1 MIMGVKD
8 YVFDT
13 LVQLFFH
20 TMYAFMTSYIRSR
33 LENILKSTNAV
44 LFNPI
49 SVYLFSN
56 IRVKTKNECT
66 A

>member
-56 IRVKTKNECT
+56 IRVKTKSECT